1 MIDIPGIILAG
12 GLSRRMGGGDKGL
25 LMLGKTT
32 IIERVID
39 KISPQV
45 GSLAININGDSS
57 RFPDYKLPIIPDSIK
72 GYLGPLSGILAGME
86 WAFKNGNR
94 YIATVAADTPFL
106 PDDFIKRLHAMV
118 KSKNLNIGIAAS
130 RFLRRDDVFIHPTFG
145 IWEVA
150 LKDDLRDA
158 LANDTRKIMFWA
170 KKFKLDYY
178 YFDTNDK
185 LSDPFFNINTPDDL
199 EEAKYRLKKGL
210 L

>member
-1 MIDIPGIILAG
+1 MDIPGIILAG

-25 LMLGKTT
+25 LMLGKTS

-39 KISPQV
+39 KVSPQV

-130 RFLRRDDVFIHPTFG
+130 RVLSTDDVFMHPTFG
-145 IWEVA
+145 IWEVG
-150 LKDDLRDA
+150 LKDDLRNA

-178 YFDTNDK
+178 YFDTSDK

-199 EEAKYRLKKGL
+199 EKAKCRLKKGL

>member
-39 KISPQV
+39 KILPQV

-94 YIATVAADTPFL
+94 YIATVSADTPFL
-106 PDDFIKRLHAMV
+106 PDDLIKRLHAMV

-130 RFLRRDDVFIHPTFG
+130 RILSGDDVFIHPTFG

>member
-45 GSLAININGDSS
+45 SSLALNINGDSS
-57 RFPDYKLPIIPDSIK
+57 RFPDYKLPIISDSIK

-106 PDDFIKRLHAMV
+106 PDDFIKRLHTMV

-178 YFDTNDK
+178 YFETSDK

-210 L
+210 

>member
-25 LMLGKTT
+25 LMLGETS
-32 IIERVID
+32 ILERVID
-39 KISPQV
+39 KVLPQV

-57 RFPDYKLPIIPDSIK
+57 RFPDYQLPIIPDSIK

-86 WAFKNGNR
+86 WAFKNGNK

-106 PDDFIKRLHAMV
+106 PDDFIKRLYAMV

-130 RFLRRDDVFIHPTFG
+130 RILSGDDVFIHPTFG

-178 YFDTNDK
+178 YFDTSDK

>member
-178 YFDTNDK
+178 YFYTSDK

>member
-57 RFPDYKLPIIPDSIK
+57 RFPDFKLPIIPDRIK

-106 PDDFIKRLHAMV
+106 PDDLIKRLHAMV

-130 RFLRRDDVFIHPTFG
+130 RILSGDDVFIHPTFG

-178 YFDTNDK
+178 YFDTSDK

>member
-25 LMLGKTT
+25 LMLGETS

-39 KISPQV
+39 KILPQV

-106 PDDFIKRLHAMV
+106 PDDLIKRLHAMV
-118 KSKNLNIGIAAS
+118 RSKNLNIGIAAS
-130 RFLRRDDVFIHPTFG
+130 RILSGDDVFIHPTFG

-178 YFDTNDK
+178 YFDTIDK

-199 EEAKYRLKKGL
+199 EEAKYRLKKDL

>member
-1 MIDIPGIILAG
+1 MDIPGIILAG

-25 LMLGKTT
+25 LMLGKTS

-39 KISPQV
+39 KVSPQV

-130 RFLRRDDVFIHPTFG
+130 RILSTDDVFMHPTFG
-145 IWEVA
+145 IWEVG
-150 LKDDLRDA
+150 LKDDLRNA

-178 YFDTNDK
+178 YFDTSDK

-199 EEAKYRLKKGL
+199 AKAKCRLKKGL

>member
-25 LMLGKTT
+25 LMLGETR

-39 KISPQV
+39 KILPQV
-45 GSLAININGDSS
+45 NSLAININGDSS

-106 PDDFIKRLHAMV
+106 PDDLIKRLHAMV

-130 RFLRRDDVFIHPTFG
+130 RILSGDDVFIHPTFG

-178 YFDTNDK
+178 YFDTSDK

-199 EEAKYRLKKGL
+199 EEAKYRLKEGL

>member
-39 KISPQV
+39 KILPQV
-45 GSLAININGDSS
+45 GSLAININGDIS

-106 PDDFIKRLHAMV
+106 PDDFIKRLHTMV

-178 YFDTNDK
+178 YFDTSDK

>member
-25 LMLGKTT
+25 LMLGETS

-39 KISPQV
+39 KILPQV

-178 YFDTNDK
+178 YFETSDK

-210 L
+210 

>member
-39 KISPQV
+39 KILPQV

-106 PDDFIKRLHAMV
+106 PDDFIKRLHTMV

-185 LSDPFFNINTPDDL
+185 LSDPFFNRNTPDDL

>member
-25 LMLGKTT
+25 LMLVKTS

-39 KISPQV
+39 KILPQV

-106 PDDFIKRLHAMV
+106 PDDLIKRLHAMV

-130 RFLRRDDVFIHPTFG
+130 RILSGDDVFIHPTFG

-178 YFDTNDK
+178 YFDTSDK

>member
-1 MIDIPGIILAG
+1 MMDIPGIILAG

-25 LMLGKTT
+25 LMLGKTS

-39 KISPQV
+39 KVSPQV

-130 RFLRRDDVFIHPTFG
+130 RILSTDDVFMHPTFG
-145 IWEVA
+145 IWEVC

-178 YFDTNDK
+178 YFDTSDK

-199 EEAKYRLKKGL
+199 AKAKCRLKKGL

>member
-25 LMLGKTT
+25 LMLGETS
-32 IIERVID
+32 IIERVIV
-39 KISPQV
+39 KILPQV

-130 RFLRRDDVFIHPTFG
+130 RILSGDDVFIHPTFG

-178 YFDTNDK
+178 YFDTSDK
-185 LSDPFFNINTPDDL
+185 LNDPFFNINTPDDL

>member
-106 PDDFIKRLHAMV
+106 PDDLIKRLHAMV

-178 YFDTNDK
+178 YFETSDK

>member
-106 PDDFIKRLHAMV
+106 PDDLIKRLHAMV

-130 RFLRRDDVFIHPTFG
+130 RILSGDDVFIHPTFG

-178 YFDTNDK
+178 YFDTSDK
-185 LSDPFFNINTPDDL
+185 LNDPFFNINTPDDL

-210 L
+210 